1 MNQLSLLIE
10 LNENKIKDKI
20 KDGECILIMS
30 KMFGVVNKPIFDSNV
45 FKVGEPIYITD
56 YKLCVEY
63 SAIIVSI
70 SPMSLEVLYY
80 DNKTDKAV
88 FSRVDIDKFVNGE
101 FEIEGLVKLNLKESY
116 EIKNSILKDNKVVDV
131 DLNGM
136 SIEEFTSKDSE
147 CGANDV
153 NHISDVVNS
162 INNVSTNIDS
172 IDENIHSNVVDNCD
186 DNDSV
191 VGDNSVDNPSIYSAS
206 NNNIDNG
213 DDTNNYSSVD
223 HSIKSNWS
231 LSPSVSVRGIKDEE
245 DCLDDLEKERDIL
258 EKERN
263 LELAGREESGNLDL
277 VERER
282 DLASVNE
289 SIKSVTEVGS
299 KKDSFSKFIPK
310 SFKKNK

>member
-1 MNQLSLLIE
+1 
-10 LNENKIKDKI
+10 
-20 KDGECILIMS
+20 MS

-136 SIEEFTSKDSE
+136 SIEEFISKDSDPSNYSE
-147 CGANDV
+147 CSANDV

-162 INNVSTNIDS
+162 INNVSANIDN
-172 IDENIHSNVVDNCD
+172 IDDNVHSTVVGNYD

-191 VGDNSVDNPSIYSAS
+191 DSDNSVDNPSIYSAS

-213 DDTNNYSSVD
+213 DDTNNYNSVN
-223 HSIKSNWS
+223 HSINSNWS
-231 LSPSVSVRGIKDEE
+231 LSPSVSVRGIKNEE
-245 DCLDDLEKERDIL
+245 DCLDDLEKERDLL

-263 LELAGREESGNLDL
+263 LALAGREELENLDL
-277 VERER
+277 AERER
-282 DLASVNE
+282 GLALANE
-289 SIKSVTEVGS
+289 TIESVTEVGG